1 MNLMNYE
8 MTKNKIL
15 SPPARVC
22 VGGGGN
28 KHLKPT
34 NKLSITNL

>member
-1 MNLMNYE
+1 MNYE

-22 VGGGGN
+22 VGGGQQTPKAYQQT
-28 KHLKPT
+28 KHYKSV
-34 NKLSITNL
+34 NA

>member
-22 VGGGGN
+22 VWGGA
-28 KHLKPT
+28 T
-34 NKLSITNL
+34 NT